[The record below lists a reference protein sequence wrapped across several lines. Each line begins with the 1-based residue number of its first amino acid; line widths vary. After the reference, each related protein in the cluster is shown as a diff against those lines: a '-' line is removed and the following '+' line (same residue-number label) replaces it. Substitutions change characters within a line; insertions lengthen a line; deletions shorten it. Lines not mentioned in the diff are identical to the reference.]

1 MIIAILALSSKPFTF
16 TAVIAARAPRPPI
29 ASFMALHWSLWL
41 FQIIMV
47 GSGPRTNH
55 IPVPFLGYTISPELL
70 GVRAALQ
77 FVLFVVFFYFGY
89 LKK

>member
-1 MIIAILALSSKPFTF
+1 MSRIKWREVLKFLSGVAFSGSLANFYLY
-16 TAVIAARAPRPPI
+16 
-29 ASFMALHWSLWL
+29 LY
-41 FQIIMV
+41 
-47 GSGPRTNH
+47 H

-70 GVRAALQ
+70 GARAVAQ